1 MEVACAVHR
10 TPSQGGGPHGLW
22 TGSQSGRA
30 AVEGTPFLYGPQVP
44 VSCAPPGASCPSN
57 DSNGNSNRGNNDKN
71 RYIFYRL
78 STARNLA
85 TYEAERI
92 FHSFKDEVTETRG
105 LDPWPRPGGKG
116 RGEDPAQ
123 DGREGSPC
131 AVGLESG
138 TCPLFSTRACFP
150 NMLSLSP
157 PQVAVGL
164 KSPPPWE
171 HSLGA
176 SSEGA
181 ASANS
186 REPPSFRILILS

>member
-1 MEVACAVHR
+1 MGSRERAQGDAGTREGRLGPLASAARFLLSGLEGSLRPQRWLNPVTSPLLLSRTGPRVTQARWRRATGRGSLQGPGRAGEVEDACAVHR

-57 DSNGNSNRGNNDKN
+57 DSNSNSNRGNNDKN

-92 FHSFKDEVTETRG
+92 F
-105 LDPWPRPGGKG
+105 
-116 RGEDPAQ
+116 
-123 DGREGSPC
+123 
-131 AVGLESG
+131 
-138 TCPLFSTRACFP
+138 
-150 NMLSLSP
+150 LSL
-157 PQVAVGL
+157 
-164 KSPPPWE
+164 
-171 HSLGA
+171 
-176 SSEGA
+176 
-181 ASANS
+181 
-186 REPPSFRILILS
+186 I

>member
-57 DSNGNSNRGNNDKN
+57 DSNSNSNRGNNDKN

-105 LDPWPRPGGKG
+105 LDPWPRPGE
-116 RGEDPAQ
+116 RDEV
-123 DGREGSPC
+123 R
-131 AVGLESG
+131 
-138 TCPLFSTRACFP
+138 
-150 NMLSLSP
+150 SP
-157 PQVAVGL
+157 PRTAMRGL
-164 KSPPPWE
+164 PVPS
-171 HSLGA
+171 A
-176 SSEGA
+176 SNLALVPS
-181 ASANS
+181 SAQGPVS
-186 REPPSFRILILS
+186 QTCCHCHFPKLLWG